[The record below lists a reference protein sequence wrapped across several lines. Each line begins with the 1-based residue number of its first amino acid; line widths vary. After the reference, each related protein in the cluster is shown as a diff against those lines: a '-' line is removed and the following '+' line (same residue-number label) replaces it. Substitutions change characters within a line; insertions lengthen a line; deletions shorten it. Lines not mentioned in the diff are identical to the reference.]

1 MLRKSWFVAAT
12 VFLLAGSALAGTFGK
27 VVSIGGHASDVALD
41 EPRGVLYIAN
51 FTANRIEIMSLQS
64 NTVQTSLNVAAQPSS
79 ISVSPDGH
87 WLLVAHY
94 GNNSAPA
101 SPANGLTLIDL
112 RNNYAKQVFV
122 LPDPPLGLAFGADNR
137 ALVVTTKNFLL
148 FDPAGTTSVLTSIVA
163 QAAKSLPVPSQNF
176 PPNITTSSVAASP
189 DGQFIWGFGDTL
201 QFRFNVATHA
211 IDSTLYTS
219 SPALA
224 PRAVSVNSDGSRATL
239 GWALEGSN
247 FYDIAEFNNPSGIL
261 NIGTTQFDPGRGL
274 IYAQMGPTG
283 STATPPVLK
292 IHDDDNLTVRE
303 QLQLPENTAGK
314 STLKKDGSVM
324 YSVSDSGVLVL
335 PVGNL
340 NQAPRLA
347 ASVEDVV
354 FRGNFCDRTV
364 ATQTFVVTDPGGNKT
379 PFTIS
384 SSSPSVRVSASS
396 LTTPAVITV
405 SVDPNAFQ
413 NFKGTAEVT
422 LTLSS
427 AQAVNL
433 PAPIRVLVNS
443 REPNQRGTFIN
454 IPGTLKDLAADPV
467 RDQYYVLRQDTNQVQ
482 VFKGSNNTKI
492 ATLRTCTTPMSMATT
507 YDRQYLL
514 IGCNLSQFV
523 SVYDLDT
530 FQQQAPIFIDTGD
543 YVQSL
548 AASAGAILAVTR
560 DSGGSSP
567 NFHSLDLASRT
578 STSLPS
584 LGVWENKVPV
594 DTMLSASP
602 NGSTIVAASSDGS
615 VFLYDA
621 NVDSF
626 TISRKDFQTLSG
638 AVAASAYGQYVI
650 GNQIFDSSLVPT
662 ATIQPTNGRSS
673 GFIFLDQN
681 GFFVSASD
689 SASPGVLARV
699 NASNGTA
706 TLPTGVVEAPV
717 LGATGGAFT
726 RTLAMLASRSEIVVL
741 STSGITVL
749 PPNYDAL
756 VAAPFISNVVS
767 AADLTS
773 PVAPGGLMSVLGTN
787 LSATNLATNEIPL
800 PTALN
805 DSCLIVNG
813 QPVHIMY
820 VSPTQVNAQMPAQ
833 AVGNVAITMHTP
845 GGVSNTFFLTVLP
858 GAPAVFHSATSGD
871 LTNIPTV
878 VRFSNGLV
886 VTSTN
891 PVHRG
896 DILTIYLTGLGA
908 VNPPVADGVPAP
920 SNPLSTTVVTPSVAI
935 GGSDCPVLFS
945 GLVPGY
951 VGLYV
956 INIRV
961 PTSTPQGLSV
971 PLTISQGG
979 FSYSQNV
986 RVVQQENQ

>member
-1 MLRKSWFVAAT
+1 MFRKSWFVAAT
-12 VFLLAGSALAGTFGK
+12 VFLLAGSTLAGTFGK

-64 NTVQTSLNVAAQPSS
+64 STIQTSLSVAAQPSA

-94 GNNSAPA
+94 GNNAAPS
-101 SPANGLTLIDL
+101 SPTNGLTLIDL

-137 ALVVTTKNFLL
+137 ALVLTTKNFLV
-148 FDPAGTTSVLTSIVA
+148 FDPAGTTSVLTSIAAV
-163 QAAKSLPVPSQNF
+163 AAKALPVPAQNF
-176 PPNITTSSVAASP
+176 PPNIVASSVSASP
-189 DGQFIWGFGDTL
+189 DGQYIWGLGDTL
-201 QFRFNVATHA
+201 QFRYTV
-211 IDSTLYTS
+211 STGNIVSSIYTA

-224 PRAVSVNSDGSRATL
+224 PRTVSVSGDGSFATL
-239 GWALEGSN
+239 GWEVRDSS
-247 FYDIAEFNNPSGIL
+247 FYNAAQFPNAGGTL
-261 NIGTTQFDPGRGL
+261 NIGTTQIDSGRHV
-274 IYAQMGPTG
+274 IYSQMSPVVAG
-283 STATPPVLK
+283 PPVLQ
-292 IHDDDNLTVRE
+292 INDDDNLTVRE
-303 QLQLPENTAGK
+303 KLQLPENAAGK
-314 STLKKDGSVM
+314 SALKKDGSVM
-324 YSVSDSGVLVL
+324 YAVSDSGVLVL

-340 NQAPRLA
+340 NQSPRLA
-347 ASVEDVV
+347 ASVEDLV

-364 ATQTFVVTDPGGNKT
+364 GTQIFVVTDPGGNKT
-379 PFTIS
+379 SFSIS
-384 SSSPSVRVSASS
+384 SSNPGVRVSASS

-413 NFKGTAEVT
+413 NFKGTAAVT

-427 AQAVNL
+427 TQAVNL

-454 IPGTLKDLAADPV
+454 VPGRLKDLAADPI
-467 RDQYYVLRQDTNQVQ
+467 RDQYYVLRQDMNQVQ
-482 VFKGSNNTKI
+482 VFRGSNNTKI
-492 ATLRTCTTPMSMATT
+492 ATLRTCTTPMSMTET

-514 IGCNLSQFV
+514 IGCDNSHYV
-523 SVYDLDT
+523 WVYDLDT
-530 FQQQAPIFIDTGD
+530 FQRQSSIAMYTGD

-548 AASAGAILAVTR
+548 AASAGAVLAVTR
-560 DSGGSSP
+560 DSGGGSP
-567 NFHSLDLASRT
+567 NIHRVDLASRT
-578 STSLPS
+578 STSLAS
-584 LGVWENKVPV
+584 LGVWENKVPI

-621 NVDSF
+621 NVDTF
-626 TISRKDFQTLSG
+626 TISRKDFPSLSG
-638 AVAASAYGQYVI
+638 AVAASSYGQYVI

-662 ATIQPTNGRSS
+662 ATIQPTNGSSS
-673 GFIFLDQN
+673 GFIFLDQD
-681 GFFVSASD
+681 GFFVSAAD

-699 NASNGTA
+699 NASTGTA

-717 LGATGGAFT
+717 LGASGGAFT
-726 RTLAMLASRSEIVVL
+726 RSLAMLASRSEIVVL

-756 VAAPFISNVVS
+756 VAPPFISKVVS
-767 AADLTS
+767 AADLAS
-773 PVAPGGLMSVLGTN
+773 PVAPGGLMSVLGSN
-787 LSATNLATNEIPL
+787 LSATNMATNEIPL

-833 AVGNVAITMHTP
+833 AAGNVSISMHTP
-845 GGVSNTFFLTVLP
+845 GGVSNTFSLTLLT
-858 GAPAVFHSATSGD
+858 GAPAVFHSGVSGD

-920 SNPLSTTVVTPSVAI
+920 LDPLSTTLVKPTVQI
-935 GGSDCPVLFS
+935 GGSSCPVLFS

-956 INIRV
+956 LNVSV
-961 PTSTPQGLSV
+961 PSSTPQGLSV
-971 PLTISQGG
+971 PLTISEGG

-986 RVVQQENQ
+986 RVVQQE

>member
-51 FTANRIEIMSLQS
+51 FTANRIEVMSLQS
-64 NTVQTSLNVAAQPSS
+64 NTIQTSLNVAAQPSS
-79 ISVSPDGH
+79 IAVSPDGH

-94 GNNSAPA
+94 GNNTAPA
-101 SPANGLTLIDL
+101 SPTNGLTLIDL
-112 RNNYAKQVFV
+112 RNNYAKQTFV

-137 ALVVTTKNFLL
+137 ALVVTTKNFLV
-148 FDPAGTTSVLTSIVA
+148 FDPAGTTSVLASIAAV
-163 QAAKSLPVPSQNF
+163 AAKALPVPAQNF
-176 PPNITTSSVAASP
+176 PPNIVASSVAASF
-189 DGQFIWGFGDTL
+189 DGQYIWGLGDTL
-201 QFRFNVATHA
+201 QFRYTVATGDISSSVYIA
-211 IDSTLYTS
+211 

-224 PRAVSVNSDGSRATL
+224 PRTVSVSKDGGVATL
-239 GWALEGSN
+239 GWVVKDSR
-247 FYDIAEFNNPSGIL
+247 FYNLAQFPNADGTL
-261 NIGTTQFDPGRGL
+261 NIGTTQIDSGRHL
-274 IYAQMGPTG
+274 IYAQMAHTPSG
-283 STATPPVLK
+283 SIPPVLQ
-292 IHDDDNLTVRE
+292 ITDDDNLTVRE
-303 QLQLPENTAGK
+303 SLQLPENAAGK
-314 STLKKDGSVM
+314 SALKNDGSVM

-340 NQAPRLA
+340 NQSPRLV
-347 ASVEDVV
+347 ASVEDLV

-364 ATQTFVVTDPGGNKT
+364 GIQSFVVTDPGGNKT

-384 SSSPSVRVSASS
+384 SSNPGVRVSSSS

-413 NFKGTAEVT
+413 NFKGTAAVT

-427 AQAVNL
+427 TQAVNL
-433 PAPIRVLVNS
+433 PAPVRVLVNS

-454 IPGTLKDLAADPV
+454 VPGRLKDLAADPV
-467 RDQYYVLRQDTNQVQ
+467 RDQYYVMRQDMNQVQ
-482 VFKGSNNTKI
+482 VFRGSNNTKI
-492 ATLRTCTTPMSMATT
+492 ATLRTCTTPMSMTVT
-507 YDRQYLL
+507 NDQQYLL
-514 IGCNLSQFV
+514 IGCDNSHYMW
-523 SVYDLDT
+523 VYNLDT
-530 FQQQAPIFIDTGD
+530 FERQTSIAMGTGD
-543 YVQSL
+543 YVQSV

-560 DSGGSSP
+560 DSAGGSP
-567 NFHSLDLASRT
+567 NFHRIDLASRT
-578 STSLPS
+578 STSLAS
-584 LGVWENKVPV
+584 LGVWENKVPI

-626 TISRKDFQTLSG
+626 TISRKDFTSLSG

-662 ATIQPTNGRSS
+662 ATIQPTNGNSS

-681 GFFVSASD
+681 GFFVSAAD
-689 SASPGVLARV
+689 SASSGVLARV
-699 NASNGTA
+699 NASTGTA

-717 LGATGGAFT
+717 LGGPGGAFT

-756 VAAPFISNVVS
+756 VSPPFISKVVS
-767 AADLTS
+767 AADGAS

-833 AVGNVAITMHTP
+833 AGGNVSITMHTP
-845 GGVSNTFFLTVLP
+845 GGVSNTFVLTVLP

-878 VRFSNGLV
+878 VRYSNGLV

-920 SNPLSTTVVTPSVAI
+920 LSPLSTTVVTPSVQI
-935 GGSDCPVLFS
+935 GGAGCPVFFS

-956 INIRV
+956 INVSV
-961 PTSTPQGLSV
+961 PSSTPQGLSV
-971 PLTISQGG
+971 PLTITQGG
-979 FSYSQNV
+979 FVYSQNV
-986 RVVQQENQ
+986 RVVQQE